1 MFFNEGR
8 AVQIVGTLKCL
19 TDSMCLTT
27 PRFIT
32 SSRRKM
38 RKTPARRS
46 KRPKTLTEVLNHDI
60 NDLHDLLFLVVLVI
74 HIVVS
79 HQHKRPVTHI
89 ENIQN
94 FHVNQHNPSILNPKI
109 PTEHPNVPGL
119 LLLVVL
125 AAHSAVD
132 QQTT

>member
-27 PRFIT
+27 PRFMT

-46 KRPKTLTEVLNHDI
+46 KRPKTLTEVLNHVV
-60 NDLHDLLFLVVLVI
+60 NDLHDLLLLVVLAI

-79 HQHKRPVTHI
+79 HQNKRPVTHV
-89 ENIQN
+89 ENIKT
-94 FHVNQHNPSILNPKI
+94 FMSTSI
-109 PTEHPNVPGL
+109 TQ
-119 LLLVVL
+119 
-125 AAHSAVD
+125 AY
-132 QQTT
+132 